1 MVLDYRFSTAAWAKL
16 IILRTLPRGRV
27 SGRKSKQRYSR
38 SNTTLVVIATLTYRR
53 DYTENPNAM
62 TTPAA

>member
-1 MVLDYRFSTAAWAKL
+1 MQMRLAVFEGAIGRRGPVLR
-16 IILRTLPRGRV
+16 PM
-27 SGRKSKQRYSR
+27 
-38 SNTTLVVIATLTYRR
+38 VIATLTYRR

>member
-1 MVLDYRFSTAAWAKL
+1 MVYAVLRLCVAA
-16 IILRTLPRGRV
+16 
-27 SGRKSKQRYSR
+27 SGRKSVQRYSR

>member
-1 MVLDYRFSTAAWAKL
+1 MTTGLGPHPNYHTHA
-16 IILRTLPRGRV
+16 PRGRA
-27 SGRKSKQRYSR
+27 SGRKNIQHYSR